1 MAEQTAVEEALRV
14 SEAHYRGLFEAT
26 SDGLMVVTDA
36 GLILDVNPSA
46 ERMMLAG
53 PGDMLGRPLERY
65 VDTTVDPP
73 MARRTDGTSRPI
85 ACTEVPFGKGQQL
98 VTLTELGELLELRS
112 RLAHAERLEAIARLA
127 GGVAHDFNNLLTALR
142 ANADVLRVQ
151 VRDLDDPT
159 EALECVDGIVD
170 GAERG
175 VHLTGQLLAFGRRQ
189 VLRPEVLDPARF
201 LERKADLFRSI
212 LRGNLVLEVDAPASP
227 SGLGIRVDATQLET
241 SLMNLVIN
249 ATDAMPRGGLVRI
262 ELQLRDAT
270 VVIAV
275 EDSGPGISDEVLP
288 HIFEPFYTT
297 KRGVGSGLGLA
308 SVHGFV
314 VQSGGAVEA
323 VAAPGGGARFEM
335 ALPLVEP
342 PPVEPAPPNPQP
354 SDDTERKG
362 GEERILLID
371 DDDQVRRTVQ
381 RMLRSA
387 GYDVHAVPSGAEGLE
402 FLASD
407 TVDLLI
413 TDVMMPGMSGIE
425 VADAVSDDLPVIF
438 ISGYTDEV
446 VGEQRG
452 RFVAKPFMPRELL
465 KIVRATLDER
475 D

>member
-1 MAEQTAVEEALRV
+1 
-14 SEAHYRGLFEAT
+14 
-26 SDGLMVVTDA
+26 
-36 GLILDVNPSA
+36 
-46 ERMMLAG
+46 
-53 PGDMLGRPLERY
+53 
-65 VDTTVDPP
+65 
-73 MARRTDGTSRPI
+73 
-85 ACTEVPFGKGQQL
+85 EVPFGNGQQL
-98 VTLTELGELLELRS
+98 VTLTDLGELLELRS

-212 LRGNLVLEVDAPASP
+212 LRGNLVLEIDAPASP
-227 SGLGIRVDATQLET
+227 SDFGIRVDATQLET

-249 ATDAMPRGGLVRI
+249 AADAMPRGGLVRI
-262 ELQLRDAT
+262 ELLQRGAT
-270 VVIAV
+270 SAPGEAAVVIAV

-335 ALPLVEP
+335 VLPLVDP
-342 PPVEPAPPNPQP
+342 PPVEPVPPSPQP
-354 SDDTERKG
+354 TDDTERKG

-387 GYDVHAVPSGAEGLE
+387 GYDVHAVPSGAEGLA
-402 FLASD
+402 FLESD

-465 KIVRATLDER
+465 KIVRTTLDER